1 MIFLFVLIVI
11 TMASQF
17 MIFAQHENKSESD
30 EDDT

>member
-17 MIFAQHENKSESD
+17 TVFAEIEKESK
-30 EDDT
+30 DDTKDN